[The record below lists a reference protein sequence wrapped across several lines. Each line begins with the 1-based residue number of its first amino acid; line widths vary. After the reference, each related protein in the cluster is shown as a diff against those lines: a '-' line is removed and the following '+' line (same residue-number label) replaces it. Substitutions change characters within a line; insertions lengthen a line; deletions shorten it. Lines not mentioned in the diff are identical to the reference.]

1 MSTFLDSVNRV
12 LRNNTVISDDDDDIT
27 AFTDVQHRASL
38 LLAKQAIQSTITELT
53 ADSLIPVEETDGT
66 VMYIADQRVYS
77 LPADFVKFT
86 GENPFL
92 LEIDGSGVSEN
103 QWVSLYPGGEER
115 LKREILDYK
124 SQSGT
129 PRYFY
134 QANGSTKQIGFY
146 QVPGADD
153 DGQVLSFRYEKSI
166 YPINEADSMPFHTDQ
181 EDHAFADMASRYF
194 QFLFT
199 KQPIDGL
206 ESDIV
211 YSRAKSSLVNLMN
224 QHYQSTDYGYNYR

>member
-1 MSTFLDSVNRV
+1 MSTFLDTVNRV
-12 LRNNTVISDDDDDIT
+12 LRNNTVISDDDDNVA

-38 LLAKQAIQSTITELT
+38 LLAQQAIQSTITELSS
-53 ADSLIPVEETDGT
+53 DKLIPVEETDGT
-66 VMYIADQRVYS
+66 VTYITDQRVYS
-77 LPADFVKFT
+77 LPSDFVRFV

-92 LEIDGSGVSEN
+92 LEVDGSGISEN
-103 QWVSLYPGGEER
+103 QWVSLYPGGEDR

-134 QANGSTKQIGFY
+134 PANGSTKQIGFY

-153 DGQVLSFRYEKSI
+153 AGQILSFCYEKSV
-166 YPINEADSMPFHTDQ
+166 YPINEADLMPFHTDQ
-181 EDHAFADMASRYF
+181 ENHAFADMASRYF

-199 KQPIDGL
+199 RQPTDGL
-206 ESDIV
+206 ETDIV
-211 YSRAKSSLVNLMN
+211 YSRAKSSLINLMQ
-224 QHYQSTDYGYNYR
+224 QHYQSTDYGYNYT